1 MIHLDCCCP
10 ERRRKRQEERK
21 EEKEESASSSSP
33 LLSSHNEHRYSDE
46 VSGYEM
52 ETEVETN
59 LLSSVTSLS
68 CRVKTF

>member
-21 EEKEESASSSSP
+21 EKEKSASSSSP
-33 LLSSHNEHRYSDE
+33 LLSSHNEHKYSDE

-59 LLSSVTSLS
+59 LLVGT
-68 CRVKTF
+68 R